1 MVLKLVLLLIS
12 LLLLIFGIYKA
23 CDLEYDFDR
32 YAEEYVTMCVIGGIV
47 WVVGVV
53 TATVNSFCGCGGSGL
68 KIGATLIV
76 AGMTMFAEPFIHY
89 LISKNC

>member
-23 CDLEYDFDR
+23 CDLEYDLDR
-32 YAEEYVTMCVIGGIV
+32 HAEEYAAMCILGGII
-47 WVVGVV
+47 WVAGLV
-53 TATVNSFCGCGGSGL
+53 TSTVNSFCGCGGSGL

>member
-23 CDLEYDFDR
+23 CDLEYDLDR
-32 YAEEYVTMCVIGGIV
+32 HAEEYVTMFIIGRII
-47 WVVGVV
+47 WVTGLI
-53 TATVNSFCGCGGSGL
+53 TATVNSFCGCDGSGL
-68 KIGATLIV
+68 KFGATLIV